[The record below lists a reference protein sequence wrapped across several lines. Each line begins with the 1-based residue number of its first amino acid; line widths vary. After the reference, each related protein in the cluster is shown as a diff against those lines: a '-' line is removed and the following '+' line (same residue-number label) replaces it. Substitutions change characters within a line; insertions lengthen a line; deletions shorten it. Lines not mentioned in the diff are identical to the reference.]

1 MRPQPQPPF
10 HHMNN
15 NNNMRGPMP
24 PGPGFKDGSN
34 QPLINPTP
42 FSMDHQQQ
50 QQPTAPYP
58 MQPKMPQPM
67 NFGISLL
74 LLLY

>member
-10 HHMNN
+10 HHMNNN

-34 QPLINPTP
+34 QPLINPAP
-42 FSMDHQQQ
+42 FSMEQQQ

-67 NFGISLL
+67 NFGILLSLSC
-74 LLLY
+74 